1 MKIQIVLQEVVRIMK
16 ITVLCVGKI
25 KEKYF
30 RDGIAEYQKRLS
42 KYCNLEVIEVADEK
56 TPDNASELEV
66 EKIKEKEAQRLQK
79 YIKKDAYIITLEI
92 EGNMISSEQLA
103 KKIDNLGIS
112 GNSHIIFII
121 GGSLGLH
128 SSISKQ
134 SDYKLS
140 FSKFTFPHQMIRMIL
155 LEQIYRSYRIIMKE
169 PYHK

>member
-1 MKIQIVLQEVVRIMK
+1 MK
-16 ITVLCVGKI
+16 ITILCVGKI

-30 RDGIAEYQKRLS
+30 KEGIAEYQKRLS
-42 KYCNLEVIEVADEK
+42 KYCNLEIVEVADEK
-56 TPDNASELEV
+56 TPDSAGEIEM
-66 EKIKEKEAQRLQK
+66 ERIKEKEAQRLQK
-79 YIKKDAYIITLEI
+79 YIKKDAYKITLEI

-103 KKIDNLGIS
+103 EKIDYLGIS

-128 SSISKQ
+128 DNITKQ

-140 FSKFTFPHQMIRMIL
+140 FSKFTFPHQMMRMIL

>member
-1 MKIQIVLQEVVRIMK
+1 MK

-30 RDGIAEYQKRLS
+30 KDGIAEYQKRLS
-42 KYCNLEVIEVADEK
+42 KYCNLEIIEVADEK
-56 TPDNASELEV
+56 TPENASESEM
-66 EKIKEKEAQRLQK
+66 ERIKEKEAQRLQK
-79 YIKKDAYIITLEI
+79 YIKKEAYIITLEI

-103 KKIDNLGIS
+103 EKINNSGIS

-121 GGSLGLH
+121 GGSIGLH
-128 SSISKQ
+128 HNIIKQ

-140 FSKFTFPHQMIRMIL
+140 FSKFTFPHQMMRMIL

>member
-1 MKIQIVLQEVVRIMK
+1 MK

-30 RDGIAEYQKRLS
+30 KDGIAEYQKRLS
-42 KYCNLEVIEVADEK
+42 KYCNLEIIEVADEK
-56 TPDNASELEV
+56 TPENASESEM
-66 EKIKEKEAQRLQK
+66 ERIKEKEAQRLQK
-79 YIKKDAYIITLEI
+79 YIKKEAYVITLEI

-103 KKIDNLGIS
+103 EKINNSGIS

-121 GGSLGLH
+121 GGSIGLH
-128 SSISKQ
+128 HNIIKQ

-140 FSKFTFPHQMIRMIL
+140 FSKFTFPHQMMRMIL